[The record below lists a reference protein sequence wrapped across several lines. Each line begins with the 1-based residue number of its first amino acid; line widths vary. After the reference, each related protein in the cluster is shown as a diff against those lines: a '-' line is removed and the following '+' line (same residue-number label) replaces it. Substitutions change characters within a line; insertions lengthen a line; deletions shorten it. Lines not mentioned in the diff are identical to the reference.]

1 MTKNSINCKI
11 RRKKKKEL
19 PSAPPFDPNIMKHS
33 NKSVIMIGGLKSC
46 KFIVLS
52 IPGFKG
58 DMVKDSSN

>member
-19 PSAPPFDPNIMKHS
+19 PSAPPFDPNIMNHS
-33 NKSVIMIGGLKSC
+33 HMSVMMSGGLKSC
-46 KFIVLS
+46 IFIVLS

-58 DMVKDSSN
+58 DMVNAYRR